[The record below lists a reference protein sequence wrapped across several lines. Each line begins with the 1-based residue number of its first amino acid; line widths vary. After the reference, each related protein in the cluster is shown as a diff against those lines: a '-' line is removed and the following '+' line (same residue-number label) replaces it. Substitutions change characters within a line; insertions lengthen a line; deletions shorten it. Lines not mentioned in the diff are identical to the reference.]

1 MQAKNKGITI
11 YLIQPV
17 AAKARLVLHLYNF
30 RINRLKEIVIKP
42 EKKKKM
48 IIHFKSRQHDR
59 KGTHPE
65 EPKEKNKGAFPQKPV
80 FNQQVIQVFNG
91 MKPARIDL
99 YKLWTTLLTCL
110 VSRMER
116 TLFDL
121 NLMIQNLKNKDVSS
135 IKSCKERN
143 GDVKVGAN
151 FRPNRVITMTFLVV

>member
-17 AAKARLVLHLYNF
+17 AAKARLVLHLYNS

-42 EKKKKM
+42 EKKKKNGADVVEM
-48 IIHFKSRQHDR
+48 GKARSYISNPDSTTAKEPILKNLKKRTKGHFPKNLSSTNKS
-59 KGTHPE
+59 
-65 EPKEKNKGAFPQKPV
+65 
-80 FNQQVIQVFNG
+80 
-91 MKPARIDL
+91 
-99 YKLWTTLLTCL
+99 
-110 VSRMER
+110 SR
-116 TLFDL
+116 
-121 NLMIQNLKNKDVSS
+121 IQNLKNKDVSS